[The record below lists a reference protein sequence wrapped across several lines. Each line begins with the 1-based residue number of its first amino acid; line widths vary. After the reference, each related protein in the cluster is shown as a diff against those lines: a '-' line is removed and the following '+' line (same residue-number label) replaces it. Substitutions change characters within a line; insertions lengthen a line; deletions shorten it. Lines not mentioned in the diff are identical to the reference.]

1 MESFFKKP
9 CPRGLN
15 APEMQSDSLAE
26 KTRRGNVRLARPE
39 RLFRGMAGR
48 TSFLTQTLGE
58 KKLFRYDLIPGAACR
73 GLFKKCRKRTKGM
86 ND

>member
-1 MESFFKKP
+1 MESFFKMP

-15 APEMQSDSLAE
+15 APKMQSDSLAE
-26 KTRRGNVRLARPE
+26 KTCRGNVRLARPE

-48 TSFLTQTLGE
+48 ASFLTQTLGE

-73 GLFKKCRKRTKGM
+73 GLLTKCEKQTKEM